1 MSQLPR
7 ILTVDPTG
15 AAARL
20 VRAVIELS
28 DAAFIQTDVPTSDEA
43 LAELS
48 RASFDLLVTAY
59 QLENDV
65 DGIMLVTHVQ
75 AELPSLAAIVVADED
90 DPEFE
95 LYGNAI
101 GFRRPLNAQHFVH
114 ALLNGVEGNDMHSTT
129 EHPPVAMGIDAG
141 EIPPLDLGAVGKII
155 ERLEGD
161 ISPLRLI
168 LASRAGEILLERGT
182 DNRINRD
189 EVTQALLPAIQ
200 SNIQMGALVG
210 GKIAALNFYDGDRYD
225 VFMLAVGYHHFLCL
239 VFDGTNG
246 AKQIGAVRSYAQRA
260 TLDIVALLG
269 GQAYALPT
277 PAAKGKKARSKS
289 ERIPRQAAPVAPQPE
304 PVAVRADGFA
314 AVLETQPELPRLQLD
329 PIENFDPSLLDQ
341 LDALNMGDADALFD
355 LDVLGEIA
363 RSPGR
368 ERGLLSDDEA
378 RQLGIVQ

>member
-1 MSQLPR
+1 MTPLPR
-7 ILTVDPTG
+7 ILTVDPSG
-15 AAARL
+15 SVARL

-28 DAAFIQTDVPTSDEA
+28 DAAFIQTDVPTSNEA

-65 DGIMLVTHVQ
+65 DGIMLITHVQ
-75 AELPSLAAIVVADED
+75 TELPSLNAIVVADED
-90 DPEFE
+90 DPELE

-101 GFRRPLNAQHFVH
+101 GFRHPLDAKQFVH
-114 ALLNGVEGNDMHSTT
+114 ALLNGVEGKDMHPTA
-129 EHPPVAMGIDAG
+129 EHPQVVMGINAG
-141 EIPPLDLGAVGKII
+141 DIPALDLSAVGKII

-200 SNIQMGALVG
+200 ANIQMGALVG
-210 GKIAALNFYDGDRYD
+210 GKISAMNFYDGDRYD
-225 VFMLAVGYHHFLCL
+225 VFMLAAGYHHFLCL

-246 AKQIGAVRSYAQRA
+246 AKQIGAVRNYAQRA

-269 GQAYALPT
+269 GQAYVLATPT
-277 PAAKGKKARSKS
+277 KEKKARPKS
-289 ERIPRQAAPVAPQPE
+289 ERIPRQAPPPPVE
-304 PVAVRADGFA
+304 VPVAVRADGFA
-314 AVLETQPELPRLQLD
+314 AVMETQPELPRLQLD

-341 LDALNMGDADALFD
+341 LDALNVGDADALFD
-355 LDVLGEIA
+355 LDALGEIA